1 MQFPLHLPCASM
13 WLSLRTS
20 MWLSFDCI
28 EVVDNRIVAS
38 VSANSIGSLAVSALA
53 GICNAVCYYLSS
65 RGLGRTRM
73 LHKDVMA
80 ESGRFCWLAESVA
93 SLQTGFRSAWFTVY
107 LGNQGSWLDYLGR
120 QGEMKDRTLSIVSGR
135 PQLAAM

>member
-28 EVVDNRIVAS
+28 EVANNRIVAS
-38 VSANSIGSLAVSALA
+38 VSANSIGSPAVSALA
-53 GICNAVCYYLSS
+53 GICNAVCYYLSC
-65 RGLGRTRM
+65 RGLGRTGI

-80 ESGRFCWLAESVA
+80 GRA
-93 SLQTGFRSAWFTVY
+93 SLQTGFRSACFAVY
-107 LGNQGSWLDYLGR
+107 PGR
-120 QGEMKDRTLSIVSGR
+120 WKTL
-135 PQLAAM
+135 

>member
-13 WLSLRTS
+13 WLFLRTS
-20 MWLSFDCI
+20 MWLSFDPI
-28 EVVDNRIVAS
+28 EVADNRIVAS
-38 VSANSIGSLAVSALA
+38 VSGNSIGSLAVLALA
-53 GICNAVCYYLSS
+53 GICNAVSYYLSC
-65 RGLGRTRM
+65 RGLGRTRI

-107 LGNQGSWLDYLGR
+107 QGGR
-120 QGEMKDRTLSIVSGR
+120 KPSR
-135 PQLAAM
+135 